1 MVLPLWD
8 ENPFTAP
15 VKPVV
20 TWGLIALNVLIFV
33 VQIAVPGDAVTAAA
47 IGFGAT
53 PAAVLHLDP
62 LAIDM
67 QRTGSGGWLWPELT
81 IITSMFLHGD
91 VLHLLG
97 NMLFLFVF
105 GDNIELT
112 LGRTRFLIFYIV
124 CGIGAAL
131 AYILAGPYST
141 APLVG
146 ASGAIAGVVAAYAMI
161 RPCAK
166 VTVVVIRFIVLR
178 VKAFW
183 VVGGWILWQFVQ
195 IAMQEPGDQ
204 VAYSAHIG
212 GLVVGAV
219 LLLLIKGPDVVLFE
233 CLDHEE
239 KAGDVA

>member
-1 MVLPLWD
+1 MSGRSVPSQLDQVLPRFSVQ
-8 ENPFTAP
+8 EPGPYHPFGRIRIEP
-15 VKPVV
+15 FGK
-20 TWGLIALNVLIFV
+20 GVLRI
-33 VQIAVPGDAVTAAA
+33 
-47 IGFGAT
+47 
-53 PAAVLHLDP
+53 L
-62 LAIDM
+62 
-67 QRTGSGGWLWPELT
+67 RESG
-81 IITSMFLHGD
+81 
-91 VLHLLG
+91 
-97 NMLFLFVF
+97 
-105 GDNIELT
+105 
-112 LGRTRFLIFYIV
+112 
-124 CGIGAAL
+124 
-131 AYILAGPYST
+131 YILAGPYST